1 MRLLVPLDLSSATER
16 VLATAI
22 KLSRAM
28 HAQVWLLHVAAPEP
42 DFVGYGAGS
51 PTVRDQVAQ
60 EHREE
65 HRQLQAHGQALRDLG
80 VDCTALLIQGPTVDT
95 ILREARRLEIE
106 LIIMATHGHGAVFD
120 LIVGSVSHDVLRHAQ
135 VPVVMVPVK

>member
-1 MRLLVPLDLSSATER
+1 M
-16 VLATAI
+16 
-22 KLSRAM
+22 
-28 HAQVWLLHVAAPEP
+28 
-42 DFVGYGAGS
+42 
-51 PTVRDQVAQ
+51 
-60 EHREE
+60 
-65 HRQLQAHGQALRDLG
+65 
-80 VDCTALLIQGPTVDT
+80 IQGPTVDT